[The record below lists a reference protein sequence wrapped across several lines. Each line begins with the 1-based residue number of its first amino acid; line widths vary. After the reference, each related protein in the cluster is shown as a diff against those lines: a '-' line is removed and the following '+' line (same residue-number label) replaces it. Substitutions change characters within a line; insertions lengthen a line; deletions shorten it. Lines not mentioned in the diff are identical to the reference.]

1 MTPTPPNDANQAIT
15 PDTHHRLKWLAFV
28 LLVLLVAGAAGW
40 FLGRPAKA
48 PAPAARIEVQVTQA
62 QTRAMPVVLQSV
74 GKVVA
79 QASVEVRPQTGGVL
93 REVFIKDGQ
102 RVLAG
107 QKLFALDAQPLA
119 AALALA
125 QAQWARDKALADDA
139 AAAQARLKPLAAK
152 EYVTAR
158 EYELAVSTQTSA
170 QATANATRTLIDQ
183 ARIALAYASIT
194 APISGH
200 AGAVLVKPGSLVAIG
215 STTPLVIINAL
226 SPVELVFSLPQSE
239 SQRLRDAMAA
249 TAPGKRLSVEA
260 RDSLSQKKRATGE
273 LVFIDNALNDQSGTI
288 TVKARFANADE
299 LLWPG
304 EFYAAVITLK
314 TDAAAITVPERA
326 VQQGQNGPYVYLLE
340 KGMAKLRPLT
350 VNRVLDGFAVVTSGL
365 KVGDTVLAS
374 VPSNLRDGS
383 AVVVTATPAASAASA
398 ASAKPAASAVSAV
411 ASGAGR

>member
-1 MTPTPPNDANQAIT
+1 MTPPNDANQAIT
-15 PDTHHRLKWLAFV
+15 PNAQHRLPWQALLLLLLLA
-28 LLVLLVAGAAGW
+28 LGTAWW
-40 FLGRPAKA
+40 FLGRSAKA
-48 PAPAARIEVQVTQA
+48 PAPAAKIEVQVTQA

-102 RVLAG
+102 QVRAG

-119 AALALA
+119 AALAQA
-125 QAQWARDKALADDA
+125 QAQWTRDKALADDA

-158 EYELAVSTQTSA
+158 EYELAVSTQASA

-194 APISGH
+194 APIAGR
-200 AGAVLVKPGSLVAIG
+200 AGAVLVKPGNLVAAN
-215 STTPLVIINAL
+215 STTPLVVINAL

-239 SQRLRDAMAA
+239 SQRLRDAMAGV
-249 TAPGKRLSVEA
+249 APGKHLRVEA

-288 TVKARFANADE
+288 TAKARFANADE
-299 LLWPG
+299 ALWPG
-304 EFYAAVITLK
+304 EFYAVVITLR
-314 TDAAAITVPERA
+314 TDEAAITVPERA
-326 VQQGQNGPYVYLLE
+326 VQQGQQGPYVYLLAD
-340 KGMAKLRPLT
+340 GTAKVQPLT
-350 VNRVLDGFAVVTSGL
+350 VDRVLDGFAVVGAGL
-365 KVGDTVLAS
+365 KAGDTVLAS

-383 AVVVTATPAASAASA
+383 AVVVTP
-398 ASAKPAASAVSAV
+398 
-411 ASGAGR
+411 SGAGR

>member
-1 MTPTPPNDANQAIT
+1 MTPTHPNDAT
-15 PDTHHRLKWLAFV
+15 PDTHPRLKWLGLV
-28 LLVLLVAGAAGW
+28 LLVLLVAGAAWW
-40 FLGRPAKA
+40 FLGRTTKA

-107 QKLFALDAQPLA
+107 QKLFALDAQALA
-119 AALALA
+119 AALAQA

-158 EYELAVSTQTSA
+158 EYELAVSTQASA

-194 APISGH
+194 SPIAGR
-200 AGAVLVKPGSLVAIG
+200 AGAVLGKPGNLVAAN
-215 STTPLVIINAL
+215 SSTPLVVINAL

-249 TAPGKRLSVEA
+249 AAPGQRLSVEA

-288 TVKARFANADE
+288 TAKARFANADE

-314 TDAAAITVPERA
+314 TDAAALTVPERSL
-326 VQQGQNGPYVYLLE
+326 QQGQNGPYVYLFE
-340 KGMAKLRPLT
+340 NGTAKLRQLT
-350 VNRVLDGFAVVTSGL
+350 VDRVLDGYAVVTSGL

-383 AVVVTATPAASAASA
+383 AVLVRTPAVPAASATSAVPAASAASA
-398 ASAKPAASAVSAV
+398 A